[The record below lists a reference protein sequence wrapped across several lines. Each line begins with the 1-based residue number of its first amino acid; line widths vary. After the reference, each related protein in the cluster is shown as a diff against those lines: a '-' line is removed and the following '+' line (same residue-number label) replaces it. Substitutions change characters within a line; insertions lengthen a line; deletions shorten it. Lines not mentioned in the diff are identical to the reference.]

1 VAKKRFFSRAEIDA
15 LQRSEG
21 VMDPVAHSL
30 RAPMAQFLLV
40 TRDVS
45 PAGAVCVRATQL
57 TPLSWRPYTQAVN
70 IPLDDERA
78 VRNLSR
84 PEAQCVLA
92 LPTRHQLREVMICS
106 QRAPEGVCEADL
118 ARLALCRSLYVD
130 VPTIESCPVNLE
142 CVVDRV
148 ELFHTHL
155 IAFTRVVGASIDA
168 SVMFKERE
176 EIVAL
181 YPTNLVDDVVDEKG
195 HVRRRV
201 SVLGEV
207 QPCPTFPYAEK
218 AGWCFGFGNWVR
230 DLRDE
235 RYLSEAEHDQLIAW
249 EKRWDALFPDLDSPE
264 RAVLKERLAQVC
276 RLLVQ
281 GRWAAVHEY
290 LAGCR

>member
-1 VAKKRFFSRAEIDA
+1 MARKRFFSRTEIDA
-15 LQRSEG
+15 LRGSDG

-40 TRDVS
+40 TRDAPPS
-45 PAGAVCVRATQL
+45 GAVCVRATQL

-70 IPLDDERA
+70 IPLDDARV

-106 QRAPEGVCEADL
+106 RRAPEGISEADL
-118 ARLALCRSLYVD
+118 ARLALCRSLYVE
-130 VPTIESCPVNLE
+130 VPSIDSCPVNLE
-142 CVVDRV
+142 CAVDHV
-148 ELFHTHL
+148 ERFHTHAV
-155 IAFTRVVGASIDA
+155 AFTRVVGASIDA
-168 SVMFKERE
+168 SVMFRERE

-181 YPTNLVDDVVDEKG
+181 YPTNLVDDVRDEKG

-207 QPCPTFPYAEK
+207 QACPTFPCAEK
-218 AGWCFGFGNWVR
+218 AGWCFGFSNWVR

-235 RYLSEAEHDQLIAW
+235 RYLSAAEHDQLVAW
-249 EKRWDALFPDLDSPE
+249 EERWDELFPNLDSPE
-264 RAVLKERLAQVC
+264 RAVLKERLTQAC

-290 LAGCR
+290 LAACG